1 MRKYV
6 NSGKFNIVPVLLWT
20 VIGLVA
26 GAALSVA
33 YTFIAHFNPLMYL
46 NFIVLGLM
54 VFALTGVVVAI
65 VKQSKCRNRAVTL
78 TVTFLICLFAW
89 YAGWCAILAHLL
101 EVHFFKFLL
110 RPVMTFDAMLYYSD
124 NMEWTIDKTVVS
136 PGMLKVAYAIE
147 LLAYFIPMY
156 LVSRQKLYYCEFCEG
171 FLKEKD
177 HYIAETSIVD
187 EHLEAIRQGDLSL
200 LEQVQLLDKPD
211 QIVDEQYKLDLH
223 RCEGCGE
230 RIFNLY
236 RLKMKHKKGKKAE
249 IARTTAVVEDIYAAR
264 PVRESL

>member
-6 NSGKFNIVPVLLWT
+6 DSGKFNVVPVLLWT
-20 VIGLVA
+20 LIGLAV

-33 YTFIAHFNPLMYL
+33 YAFIAHFNPLMYL

-54 VFALTGVVVAI
+54 AFALAGVVVAI
-65 VKQSKCRNRAVTL
+65 VKQSKCRNRGVNL
-78 TVTFLICLFAW
+78 IVTFLICLFAW
-89 YAGWCAILAHLL
+89 YAGWCAILAHVLD
-101 EVHFFKFLL
+101 VHFLKLFLH
-110 RPVMTFDAMLYYSD
+110 PATAFEAMLYYSD
-124 NMEWTIDKTVVS
+124 NMEWTVDKTVVS
-136 PGMLKVAYAIE
+136 PTMLKIAYAIE
-147 LLAYFIPMY
+147 LIAYFIPMY
-156 LVSRQKLYYCEFCEG
+156 LVANKKLYYCEFCEG
-171 FLKEKD
+171 FLGEKD

-187 EHLEAIRQGDLSL
+187 EHLEAIRQGDLAF

-211 QIVDEQYKLDLH
+211 QTVDEQYKINLH

-249 IARTTAVVEDIYAAR
+249 IARTTTVVENIYAAR
-264 PVRESL
+264 PVRE